1 MTSPVF
7 NLIVVNEEYDQ
18 TGSHSGRHV
27 RAGPDTRWAITNVP
41 VTFFPLTQPEADLKL
56 TWDHKFLPAAIKC
69 RFKSRHRPI
78 TSVLCKCIFGE
89 TFRLGNN
96 SRVKDKRTRFSFT
109 HRLQSQGLDP
119 IFYHMTTIQS
129 NASLQLKKKKKHN
142 RSSSDHG
149 HMMEGATEYRGRW
162 LQEQLSRQPW
172 TLLPTPED
180 PSRCHI

>member
-129 NASLQLKKKKKHN
+129 NASLQLKKKKKSTTGLHQTMDTWW
-142 RSSSDHG
+142 RELLST
-149 HMMEGATEYRGRW
+149 EGDDCKNNWADNPG
-162 LQEQLSRQPW
+162 
-172 TLLPTPED
+172 LLPTPED